1 MKNKKSEDIKKAIA
15 EVIAEGGH
23 SEDAAL
29 EKILQT
35 LDRKKVLR
43 YHRSDEVSL
52 ISTPGRVLIA
62 LIEDPTMTIRAISVY
77 LDLSETMIDKTI
89 KQLISGGL
97 ILKTKTNRKNLY
109 KVNIS
114 SVLNQPDIQHMME
127 IIQIMISEP
136 QHKNKPAEVVEH
148 DSW

>member
-136 QHKNKPAEVVEH
+136 QQKNKPAEVVDH

>member
-29 EKILQT
+29 ERILQT

-127 IIQIMISEP
+127 IIQIMVSEP
-136 QHKNKPAEVVEH
+136 QQKNKPAEVVDH

>member
-127 IIQIMISEP
+127 IIQIMVSEP
-136 QHKNKPAEVVEH
+136 QQKNKPSEVVDH

>member
-1 MKNKKSEDIKKAIA
+1 VKNKKSDDIKKAIA
-15 EVIAEGGH
+15 EVIAEGGN

-29 EKILQT
+29 EKILKT

-43 YHRSDEVSL
+43 YHHSDEVSL

-97 ILKTKTNRKNLY
+97 ILKTKINRKNLY

-114 SVLNQPDIQHMME
+114 AVLNQPDIQHMKE
-127 IIQIMISEP
+127 VIDIMISEP
-136 QHKNKPAEVVEH
+136 QQKNPVTDVVDH

>member
-1 MKNKKSEDIKKAIA
+1 VKNKKSEDIKKAIA

-29 EKILQT
+29 EKILKT

-127 IIQIMISEP
+127 IIQIMVSEP
-136 QHKNKPAEVVEH
+136 QQKNKPAEVVDH

>member
-1 MKNKKSEDIKKAIA
+1 VKNKKSEDIKKAIA

-127 IIQIMISEP
+127 IIQIM
-136 QHKNKPAEVVEH
+136 
-148 DSW
+148 

>member
-127 IIQIMISEP
+127 IIQIMVSEP
-136 QHKNKPAEVVEH
+136 QQKNKPAEVVDH

>member
-1 MKNKKSEDIKKAIA
+1 VKNKKSEDIKKAIA

-29 EKILQT
+29 ERILQT

-127 IIQIMISEP
+127 IIQIMVSEP
-136 QHKNKPAEVVEH
+136 QQKNKPSEVVDH

>member
-29 EKILQT
+29 ERILQT

-127 IIQIMISEP
+127 IIQIMVSEP
-136 QHKNKPAEVVEH
+136 QQKNKPSEVVDH

>member
-29 EKILQT
+29 EKILKT

-127 IIQIMISEP
+127 IIQIMVSEP
-136 QHKNKPAEVVEH
+136 QQKNKPAEVVDH

>member
-29 EKILQT
+29 EKILKT

-97 ILKTKTNRKNLY
+97 ILKSKTNRKNLY

-127 IIQIMISEP
+127 IIQIMVSEP
-136 QHKNKPAEVVEH
+136 QQKNKPAEVVDH

>member
-1 MKNKKSEDIKKAIA
+1 VKNKKSEDIKKAIA

-127 IIQIMISEP
+127 IIQIMVSEP
-136 QHKNKPAEVVEH
+136 QQKNKPSEVVDH